1 MLNRMPDLVQGL
13 PEAEAAALLA
23 LGTSAGLRGGEVLF
37 RLGDAAEAIYIIER
51 GCLSLRMPMELAG
64 QARDVGVEERGAGQT
79 VGWSGLIPP
88 HRFTLE
94 AIAVV
99 DSTVLVLPRTV
110 VLRHFE
116 SRPAIGWAVTENLA
130 SIVGQRLQVIQAMWL
145 REVQRV
151 VQLRYA

>member
-1 MLNRMPDLVQGL
+1 
-13 PEAEAAALLA
+13 
-23 LGTSAGLRGGEVLF
+23 
-37 RLGDAAEAIYIIER
+37 
-51 GCLSLRMPMELAG
+51 MPMELAG